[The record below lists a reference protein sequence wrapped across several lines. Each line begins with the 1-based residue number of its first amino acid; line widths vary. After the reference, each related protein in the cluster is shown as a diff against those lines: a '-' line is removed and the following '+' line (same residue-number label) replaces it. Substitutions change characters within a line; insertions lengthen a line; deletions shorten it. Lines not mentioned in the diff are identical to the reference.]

1 MITSLAIKNYALI
14 EKLSIDFAKGFS
26 IITGETGAGK
36 SIILGALG
44 LVLGKRAD
52 LTSLKNK
59 EEKCVIEAHFQ
70 IATYDLKDFFE
81 ANDLDYEDETIIR
94 REILPSGKS
103 RAFINDSPVN
113 LQELQDL
120 SLYLIDIHSQQQTQE
135 LSDEAVQFKIIDAV
149 AGNFDSIISYQEL
162 LKSFKSEKS
171 KLNAL
176 LKKQSDSGKEQEYN
190 MFLLNEL
197 ITAKLAPNEQE
208 ELEADFEKLNNVE
221 IIKDSLDK
229 SLAFINEEQFGVLRN
244 VNEIKSSLQKIGP
257 FSAEYQSLFERIT
270 SVGIEVDDIARE
282 LNNAT
287 EKLVN
292 DPEKLEL
299 TSQKLQLI
307 YTLQKKH
314 QVASVSELL
323 AIQTALENSV
333 TELGNIE
340 EEIALLSNS
349 IEQKAVKLNKQADG
363 IHQKRLNA
371 IPMLSQQL
379 ITILETLG
387 MPNVRFKIELRQSDT
402 YFSNGKDEIQFLFS
416 ANKGS
421 DFGLLKKVA
430 SGGEMSRIMLAVKAI
445 LAQYSK
451 LPTLIFDEIDTGVSG
466 EIAIRMGEIMK
477 QMSTTMQIFAITH
490 LPQIAA
496 KGNSHFKVS
505 KVIVDDDT
513 QSELKL
519 LSYEERITEI
529 AQMLSGANISDSA
542 LNHAKQLLAE

>member
-1 MITSLAIKNYALI
+1 MITSLSIKNYALI
-14 EKLSIDFAKGFS
+14 EKLAIDFSKGFS

-59 EEKCVIEAHFQ
+59 EEKCVIEAQFE
-70 IATYDLKDFFE
+70 ISKYNLKEFFE

-120 SLYLIDIHSQQQTQE
+120 SLFLIDIHSQQQTQE
-135 LSDEAVQFKIIDAV
+135 LSDENVQFNIIDAIANNSDV
-149 AGNFDSIISYQEL
+149 IGSYQKL
-162 LKSFKSEKS
+162 LKTYKSDKS

-190 MFLLNEL
+190 TFLLNEL
-197 ITAKLAPNEQE
+197 VVAKLKSGEQE

-221 IIKDSLDK
+221 IIKEAIDK
-229 SLAFINEEQFGVLRN
+229 SLVITNEEQFGVFHNL
-244 VNEIKSSLQKIGP
+244 NEIKISLQKIAL
-257 FSAEYQSLFERIT
+257 FSPEYQSLFERIT
-270 SVGIEVDDIARE
+270 SVAIEVDDVSKE
-282 LNNAT
+282 LQNAS
-287 EKLVN
+287 EKLLN

-299 TSQKLQLI
+299 TNQKLQLI
-307 YTLQKKH
+307 YNLQKKH
-314 QVASVSELL
+314 QVTSVADLL
-323 AIQTALENSV
+323 QIQADLESAV
-333 TELGNIE
+333 VELGNIE
-340 EEIALLSNS
+340 EEITILTQA
-349 IEQKAVKLNKQADG
+349 IEQKTQELDAFSAI
-363 IHQKRLNA
+363 IHQNREKA
-371 IPMLSQQL
+371 IPVLSSQL
-379 ITILETLG
+379 VSILETLG
-387 MPNVRFKIELRQSDT
+387 MPNVRFNMELLPSET
-402 YFSNGKDEIQFLFS
+402 YFQNGKDELQFLFS
-416 ANKGS
+416 ANKGT

-445 LAQYSK
+445 LAKYSK

-477 QMSTTMQIFAITH
+477 EMSATMQIFAITH

-496 KGNSHFKVS
+496 KGDSHFKVFKS
-505 KVIVDDDT
+505 TVDEDT

-519 LSYEERITEI
+519 LTQEERIIEI

-542 LNHAKQLLAE
+542 LNHAKELLN

>member
-1 MITSLAIKNYALI
+1 MITSLSIKNYALI
-14 EKLSIDFAKGFS
+14 EKLSIDFSKGFS

-59 EEKCVIEAHFQ
+59 EEKCVIEAQFE
-70 IATYDLKDFFE
+70 ISKYNLKEFFE
-81 ANDLDYEDETIIR
+81 ANDLDYEDDTIIR

-120 SLYLIDIHSQQQTQE
+120 SLFLIDIHSQQQTQE
-135 LSDEAVQFKIIDAV
+135 LSDEGVQFKIIDAI
-149 AGNFDSIISYQEL
+149 ANNFDTISAYQKL
-162 LKSFKSEKS
+162 LKTYKSDKS

-190 MFLLNEL
+190 TFLLNEL
-197 ITAKLAPNEQE
+197 IAAKLKSGEQE

-221 IIKDSLDK
+221 IIKESIDK
-229 SLAFINEEQFGVLRN
+229 SLVIANEEQFGVFHNL
-244 VNEIKSSLQKIGP
+244 NEIKASLQKIAA
-257 FSAEYQSLFERIT
+257 FSPEYQNLFERVT
-270 SVGIEVDDIARE
+270 SVAIEFDDVSRE
-282 LNNAT
+282 LQNSS
-287 EKLVN
+287 EKLLN

-299 TSQKLQLI
+299 TNQKLQLI
-307 YTLQKKH
+307 YNLQKKH
-314 QVASVSELL
+314 QVTTVDELI
-323 AIQTALENSV
+323 AIQANLENAV
-333 TELGNIE
+333 IELGNIE
-340 EEIALLSNS
+340 EEIASLSKSIEEKIKELDAFSATIHQNRLTAIPVLSN
-349 IEQKAVKLNKQADG
+349 
-363 IHQKRLNA
+363 
-371 IPMLSQQL
+371 QL
-379 ITILETLG
+379 ISILETLG
-387 MPNVRFKIELRQSDT
+387 MPNVRFKMELLPSET
-402 YFSNGKDEIQFLFS
+402 YFQNGKDELQFLFS
-416 ANKGS
+416 ANKGT

-477 QMSTTMQIFAITH
+477 EMSAKMQIFAITH

-496 KGNSHFKVS
+496 KGDSHFKVFKS
-505 KVIVDDDT
+505 TVADDT

-519 LSYEERITEI
+519 LAPEERIIEI

-542 LNHAKQLLAE
+542 LNHAKQLLN